1 MKNKKRQFKDTAKL
15 KNIIFYIFAFVIF
28 FVPLIVK
35 LKVLTVPDYV
45 MKYYPADKTFD
56 FFTYYKAM
64 LLIMGTTVIFPL
76 VVYYRYKIGNKIKF
90 DLVAKLH
97 LAFGASI
104 LLSTLLS
111 SYKQVAFFG
120 FFNKNEG
127 ALTWWAYLLLSY
139 SIYIFV
145 ESKAEVTKFVKVI
158 VASTTTISVIG
169 LFQFMGLD
177 YIKFDWIQ
185 RLVYGPYYAQI
196 KQSGVTMMFPER
208 TVYSTVANPNYIGS
222 VMALAIPLILY
233 LFMESKNRQEKLIT
247 GCLAFL
253 HLFILVASKS
263 TAGLLAVGVTM
274 AGYFSFRIFKKNRQ
288 KLVIYSLLGT
298 VLIIAV
304 FGLSGVANT
313 QFSKIK
319 TQLNYSNQNENPFKK
334 IEIDGTKFIATD
346 QSGESI
352 VVNHNGKNIWV
363 EDSEGKI
370 IGARIDREGWIYRS
384 ESWLVNYQA
393 QQNLLM
399 IYIRDVKTQ
408 NVTVKKVNIIP
419 EGYTIFG
426 ELLVPEQLKVKKV
439 SLIGNEV
446 ALSGRGY
453 IWNRTIPM
461 IGSKPILGYGA
472 DVFVLDFPQ
481 NDLLDKEIYNLI
493 TDKPHSLYF
502 QTLVSFGLFGFC
514 LFVTLIV
521 LVIRKNRSI
530 ELSTSMGAYFIAGV
544 ANDSTVYLGMLIFV
558 LIGLLNSNCVE
569 DRNEL

>member
-139 SIYIFV
+139 SIYLFV

-185 RLVYGPYYAQI
+185 RLIYGPYYAQI

-274 AGYFSFRIFKKNRQ
+274 AGYGVYKLTLKKQFK
-288 KLVIYSLLGT
+288 LLAAS
-298 VLIIAV
+298 IAV
-304 FGLSGVANT
+304 VIFAVIGISYSGMIDA
-313 QFSKIK
+313 
-319 TQLNYSNQNENPFKK
+319 QLGKVKSLFDVNQATVNPFKK
-334 IEIDGTKFIATD
+334 IEIDGRKMTVSSKMGEVIA
-346 QSGESI
+346 I
-352 VVNHNGKNIWV
+352 NHNGKNLWV
-363 EDSEGKI
+363 E
-370 IGARIDREGWIYRS
+370 
-384 ESWLVNYQA
+384 N
-393 QQNLLM
+393 QQGDILSAKADENGLLYVDDFWQVQYDVLTNLLM
-399 IYIRDVKTQ
+399 ITLYDAQTDMYYQR
-408 NVTVKKVNIIP
+408 KVHLIVD
-419 EGYTIFG
+419 GYTIFG
-426 ELLVPEQLKVKKV
+426 NALTTKDVYTEKVEWFKNES
-439 SLIGNEV
+439 SLNQ
-446 ALSGRGY
+446 RGY
-453 IWNRTIPM
+453 IWNRTLPM
-461 IGSKPILGYGA
+461 IIKKPIIGHGA
-472 DVFVLDFPQ
+472 DSFVLAFPQ
-481 NDLLDKEIYNLI
+481 NDLLGKDRRVYNQLVDKSHNAFLQI
-493 TDKPHSLYF
+493 F
-502 QTLVSFGLFGFC
+502 CSFGAVGLLCFIFALFSSINGKSD
-514 LFVTLIV
+514 LKLKIAVIAYVIV
-521 LVIRKNRSI
+521 GL
-530 ELSTSMGAYFIAGV
+530 
-544 ANDSTVYLGMLIFV
+544 ANDSALFTSSLFFCALGLTYLQQLEE
-558 LIGLLNSNCVE
+558 SK
-569 DRNEL
+569 